1 MSKFIKHLPWIAPT
15 VAILAVGSGFLGR
28 VNISLDKT
36 VDEVAQVAPAT
47 SVQDEAAA
55 ALAAVEPVTPAV
67 AQPVQ
72 APQNVAQ
79 QLAALLDESNTV
91 QDPVGDVDVT
101 RNIGFSVD
109 TLQAAT
115 DTALA
120 AEPVAAVPDTAPAAE
135 ADTGAL
141 GADFFA
147 AAQANLARDRQCI
160 DDLKTLSAQAR
171 VYFPSGGV
179 TAEQAGLEQARLLGV
194 LAQQCPGVVIQVEG
208 HSDPSGNP
216 VVNQRLSLE
225 RAEAVVARVIASGVD
240 ASLFQA
246 VGRGDGVP
254 SLVQG
259 PQPQSYYDRRV
270 EFSVIE
276 NAQQASFT
284 APAFGAAGTNFRVAA
299 CVSQLQAAV
308 QGASIE
314 YAPRGMTVSET
325 DMALASQLANIAAL
339 CPDARLRIVGQHSDD
354 PRASEDPSTG
364 RLRAV
369 ILMSKLVSEGFPS
382 DQLILGAPSE
392 AQPVA
397 GLSDSRVDFDVIL
410 EDI

>member
-1 MSKFIKHLPWIAPT
+1 M
-15 VAILAVGSGFLGR
+15 AILAVGSGFLDR
-28 VNISLDKT
+28 INISLDPT
-36 VDEVAQVAPAT
+36 TDEVAQVAPA
-47 SVQDEAAA
+47 VPAVDEAAA
-55 ALAAVEPVTPAV
+55 ALAAVEPVAPAV
-67 AQPVQ
+67 VQPVQ
-72 APQNVAQ
+72 APENVAQ
-79 QLAALLDESNTV
+79 QLAVLLDESNAELE
-91 QDPVGDVDVT
+91 PVGDVDVT

-115 DTALA
+115 DTALT
-120 AEPVAAVPDTAPAAE
+120 AEPVAAVPDTAPAAQ
-135 ADTGAL
+135 ADTGAV
-141 GADFFA
+141 GVDFFA

-216 VVNQRLSLE
+216 VINQRLSLE

-240 ASLFQA
+240 ASLFEA

-254 SLVQG
+254 SLVRG

-270 EFSVIE
+270 EFSIIE

-284 APAFGAAGTNFRVAA
+284 APAFGTAGTNFRVAA

-325 DMALASQLANIAAL
+325 DLALASQLANIAAS

-382 DQLILGAPSE
+382 EQLILGAPSD